1 MYFSADQAWMINNDS
16 HFHFSVYCHEQLL
29 LINEYIYLSLD
40 VVPNMS
46 IIYHMFGLDLNKFEH
61 DYIHFGRMGT
71 NHP

>member
-1 MYFSADQAWMINNDS
+1 M
-16 HFHFSVYCHEQLL
+16 
-29 LINEYIYLSLD
+29 NEYIYLSLD

-46 IIYHMFGLDLNKFEH
+46 IIYYMFGLDLNKFEH